1 MPKGIPLTREEQMR
15 RRREIFN
22 AAARLF
28 AEQGFNETSMRE
40 IAGAAGVGK
49 STLYDYF
56 PTKDDVLLFI
66 FEEELDAFLLQARAV
81 EVMQISAL
89 EKVKQLMDLQLGV
102 LLSKKS
108 LYLKLMDQVQRLK
121 PQSIQRLQTRRYAY
135 QDMLRD
141 LIAQGIRA
149 GEIRQVDPFIAVKVL
164 QAVMTPMIFTTR
176 PTGTPRE
183 MLDKALDIV
192 LNGLLPA

>member
-89 EKVKQLMDLQLGV
+89 EKVKRLLDLQLGV
-102 LLSKKS
+102 LLSKKN

-141 LIAQGIRA
+141 LITQGIRA

>member
-1 MPKGIPLTREEQMR
+1 
-15 RRREIFN
+15 
-22 AAARLF
+22 
-28 AEQGFNETSMRE
+28 
-40 IAGAAGVGK
+40 
-49 STLYDYF
+49 
-56 PTKDDVLLFI
+56 
-66 FEEELDAFLLQARAV
+66 
-81 EVMQISAL
+81 
-89 EKVKQLMDLQLGV
+89 
-102 LLSKKS
+102 
-108 LYLKLMDQVQRLK
+108 MDQVQRLK

>member
-89 EKVKQLMDLQLGV
+89 EKVKRLLDLQLGV

>member
-89 EKVKQLMDLQLGV
+89 EKVKRLLDLQLGV
-102 LLSKKS
+102 LLSKKN